1 MEETTVLEK
10 PADTGID
17 TSGGARVIL
26 LNDEVHSF
34 DEVIAQLIKAI
45 HCTPQQGENI
55 AWTVHTKGKCE
66 VYRGNMEDCLH
77 VSAVLEEIDLKTQID
92 FS

>member
-17 TSGGARVIL
+17 TTGGARVIL
-26 LNDEVHSF
+26 LNDDYHSF
-34 DEVIAQLIKAI
+34 EEVINQLVKAI
-45 HCTPQQGENI
+45 HCTPQQGESM

-66 VYRGNMEDCLH
+66 VFHGPVEDCLH

-92 FS
+92 FT

>member
-10 PADTGID
+10 PANTDIDSSTG
-17 TSGGARVIL
+17 GRVTL
-26 LNDEVHSF
+26 LNDDYHTFE
-34 DEVIAQLIKAI
+34 EVITQLIKAI
-45 HCTPQQGENI
+45 HCTPQQGESM

-66 VYRGNMEDCLH
+66 VFHGPVEECLH